1 MNLDIIKEFEGF
13 RSSAYQDT
21 GGVWTIGYGH
31 TLNVQEGDICTKEQA
46 ETWLEDEAM
55 EAYMAVLTFT
65 GPILT
70 MNMRDAL
77 TSFVYNVGIEA
88 FKNSTLLKKLN
99 ANDFW
104 GALMEFP
111 RWNKDN
117 GVEILGLSKRRE
129 KEQHLFIKKD

>member
-1 MNLDIIKEFEGF
+1 MNLDIIKEYEGL
-13 RSSAYQDT
+13 RLKAYQDT

-31 TLNVQEGDICTKEQA
+31 TLYVKEGDECTLEQA
-46 ETWLEDEAM
+46 ESWLEDEAM

-77 TSFVYNVGIEA
+77 TSFVYNVGIQA
-88 FKNSTLLKKLN
+88 FKDSTLLKKLN
-99 ANDFW
+99 NNDFW

-117 GVEILGLSKRRE
+117 GVEQLGLTKRRI

>member
-1 MNLDIIKEFEGF
+1 VL
-13 RSSAYQDT
+13 
-21 GGVWTIGYGH
+21 TIGYGH
-31 TLNVQEGDICTKEQA
+31 TLNVQEGDTCTKEQA
-46 ETWLEDEAM
+46 EAWLEDEAM

-117 GVEILGLSKRRE
+117 GVEILGLTKRRE